1 MNEADYNRI
10 DARLDSLNDRIDG
23 VHAAIDDIENKLKS

>member
-10 DARLDSLNDRIDG
+10 DARLNSLSDRIDD